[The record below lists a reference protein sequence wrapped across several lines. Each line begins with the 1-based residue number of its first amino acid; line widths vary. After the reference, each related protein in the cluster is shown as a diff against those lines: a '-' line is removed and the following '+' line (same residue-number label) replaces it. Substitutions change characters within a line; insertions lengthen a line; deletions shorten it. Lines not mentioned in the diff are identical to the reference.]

1 MTKKK
6 NKYCLPWF
14 IQNSLPTAYDD
25 SLTWYEVVSKLYN
38 TILYMIEY
46 LNEKTTPKINE
57 IIDDRNNTI
66 RTKINE
72 LINSAKSYLNIVKD
86 KINTEDELRLTNT
99 NTMNTNINTIGVN
112 NAIIKKMFD
121 AISDYSNSVS
131 NTLYNGTLDVIKFLD
146 YDESTN
152 TLNVQQSNT
161 ELINTLV
168 SPSLAELTQLST
180 TNNII
185 DEWSQPDTIESLIKE
200 LDKYE

>member
-1 MTKKK
+1 MEHKDIKF
-6 NKYCLPWF
+6 PWWV
-14 IQNSLPTAYDD
+14 QNAIPTAYDD
-25 SLTWYEVVSKLYN
+25 SLSIYEVFSKLWYHYLSLIN
-38 TILYMIEY
+38 Y
-46 LNEKTTPKINE
+46 LNDKSTPKINE
-57 IIDDRNNTI
+57 LVDDRNNTI

-99 NTMNTNINTIGVN
+99 NTMNTNINTIGIN

-121 AISDYSNSVS
+121 AISDYSKSVS

-146 YDESTN
+146 YDDSTN

-161 ELINTLV
+161 ELINALV

-180 TNNII
+180 TNNVI